1 MHNHDGGRS
10 RRHRHRWL
18 TRRWWQLVR
27 WPGAAVTR
35 TLIIGAMLA
44 AMHLVGMT
52 AVAQAQ
58 ATDQQA
64 TRRPPTERQ
73 VGEPWH
79 QQVTSPAQAV
89 ADTAHRRQT
98 AQEQSY
104 NPRTT
109 PAQVPAPVPDE
120 PSRPTGWL
128 LAWVGVLVATLA
140 LAGGLAVRAARR
152 TRRRARL
159 EHAA

>member
-1 MHNHDGGRS
+1 MSNRARALILG
-10 RRHRHRWL
+10 
-18 TRRWWQLVR
+18 
-27 WPGAAVTR
+27 VT
-35 TLIIGAMLA
+35 LA
-44 AMHLVGMT
+44 AMNLAGLT
-52 AVAQAQ
+52 AVAHAQ
-58 ATDQQA
+58 ATDQPAGQQA

-73 VGEPWH
+73 VGEPWRYH
-79 QQVTSPAQAV
+79 QVTSPAQAA

-109 PAQVPAPVPDE
+109 PAKVPAPVPDE
-120 PSRPTGWL
+120 PSRPIGWL
-128 LAWVGVLVATLA
+128 LASVGVLVATLA
-140 LAGGLAVRAARR
+140 LAGGLAVRAVRR

>member
-1 MHNHDGGRS
+1 MSNRARVLILG
-10 RRHRHRWL
+10 
-18 TRRWWQLVR
+18 
-27 WPGAAVTR
+27 VT
-35 TLIIGAMLA
+35 LA
-44 AMHLVGMT
+44 AMNLAGMT
-52 AVAQAQ
+52 AFAHAQ

-73 VGEPWH
+73 LGEPWRH
-79 QQVTSPAQAV
+79 HQVTSPAQAA

-128 LAWVGVLVATLA
+128 LASVGVLVATLA

>member
-1 MHNHDGGRS
+1 MS
-10 RRHRHRWL
+10 RL
-18 TRRWWQLVR
+18 TRVLTV
-27 WPGAAVTR
+27 GAV
-35 TLIIGAMLA
+35 LA
-44 AMHLVGMT
+44 AMNLAGMT
-52 AVAQAQ
+52 TIAHAQAP
-58 ATDQQA
+58 DRQA

-73 VGEPWH
+73 VGEPWRH
-79 QQVTSPAQAV
+79 HQVTSPAQAA

-109 PAQVPAPVPDE
+109 SAQVPAPVPDE
-120 PSRPTGWL
+120 PSRSTGWL
-128 LAWVGVLVATLA
+128 LASVGVLVATLA
-140 LAGGLAVRAARR
+140 LAGGLAVRALRR

>member
-1 MHNHDGGRS
+1 MSNRARALILG
-10 RRHRHRWL
+10 
-18 TRRWWQLVR
+18 
-27 WPGAAVTR
+27 VT
-35 TLIIGAMLA
+35 LA
-44 AMHLVGMT
+44 AMNLAGMT
-52 AVAQAQ
+52 AIAHAQGI
-58 ATDQQA
+58 DQQA
-64 TRRPPTERQ
+64 TRRPPSERQ
-73 VGEPWH
+73 VGEPWRH
-79 QQVTSPAQAV
+79 QVTSPAQAA

-109 PAQVPAPVPDE
+109 PAQLPAPVPDE

-128 LAWVGVLVATLA
+128 LASVGVLVATLA
-140 LAGGLAVRAARR
+140 LAGGLTVRAVRR

>member
-1 MHNHDGGRS
+1 MSKLAR
-10 RRHRHRWL
+10 
-18 TRRWWQLVR
+18 
-27 WPGAAVTR
+27 A
-35 TLIIGAMLA
+35 LILGITLA
-44 AMHLVGMT
+44 AINLTG

-58 ATDQQA
+58 ATDQPAGQQA

-73 VGEPWH
+73 VGEPWRH
-79 QQVTSPAQAV
+79 HQVTSPAQAA

-104 NPRTT
+104 NPGTT
-109 PAQVPAPVPDE
+109 PTQVPAPVPDE

-128 LAWVGVLVATLA
+128 LASVGVLVATLA